1 MLGLRRFR
9 RALARE
15 IRGPMALP
23 PGHQGP
29 PPRLEQSRP
38 LAMVETASGVTRQV
52 FVVGFD
58 TVGDSSAVVR

>member
-1 MLGLRRFR
+1 MLGLKLFR

-15 IRGPMALP
+15 IRGPIALP

-29 PPRLEQSRP
+29 PPRLEQSRAI
-38 LAMVETASGVTRQV
+38 AMIETSGGKTRQV

-58 TVGDSSAVVR
+58 TVGDGSAVVR